1 MFEEKNPAPSAG
13 TEVPAKAAEDMFDK
27 SEGTTP
33 TPPPRPA
40 IFAPKEPEQAGG
52 FAIEGETDSG
62 GKKKYLVLGGLLLG
76 VAVIA
81 AGGWYGYKNF
91 SGFSGKEQANPA
103 VEQQPEAV
111 APTPVAPTGGDAVDS
126 AAGEGKV
133 PTGEVSGAGQ
143 AANDPSVTSSV
154 PKDSDDDSLTDE
166 EEAKLGTNPN
176 SVDSDNDG
184 LFDYEEVKVYG
195 TDPLKADTD
204 GDGYNDGQ
212 EVKGGFNPLGW
223 GKLFDNKPAKK

>member
-1 MFEEKNPAPSAG
+1 MFEEKDPAPSAG

-27 SEGTTP
+27 TEGMVP

-91 SGFSGKEQANPA
+91 SGLAGKEQAEVTAGQKTEPIAPSPVEPSDTETGLGNDEVAAPVNDIKNADQAATNPSA
-103 VEQQPEAV
+103 S
-111 APTPVAPTGGDAVDS
+111 S
-126 AAGEGKV
+126 AA
-133 PTGEVSGAGQ
+133 A
-143 AANDPSVTSSV
+143 
-154 PKDSDDDSLTDE
+154 KDSDDDSLTDE
-166 EEAKLGTNPN
+166 EEAKLATNPN

-223 GKLFDNKPAKK
+223 GKLFDNNPAKK